1 MKELAAFAPLL
12 ILLLTHLVIIIFLE
26 GKKGKRP

>member
-1 MKELAAFAPLL
+1 MKELAAFAPLV
-12 ILLLTHLVIIIFLE
+12 IWLLAYLVIMIFLE